1 MYRLYLPRHKD
12 YVKSMNMEKEIKTEL
27 KQTHNRL
34 LEIEQTIRRTEAKRE
49 KVFRDKHVLAN
60 RLIKLKDKLKRANFL
75 RQ

>member
-1 MYRLYLPRHKD
+1 MYLPRHKD